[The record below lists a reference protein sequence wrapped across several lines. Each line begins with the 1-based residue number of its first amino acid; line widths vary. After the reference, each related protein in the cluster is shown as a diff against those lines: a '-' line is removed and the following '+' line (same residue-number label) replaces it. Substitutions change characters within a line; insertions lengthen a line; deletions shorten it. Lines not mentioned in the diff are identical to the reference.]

1 MCIFFNLSEWN
12 LRKPKGSLDVCQFS
26 PLKNNQQ
33 QKKKGG
39 GGRTELT
46 AAPSGVL
53 KTTTW
58 WFLVLSLQLQQ
69 EMNKMQLHHSSA
81 IRVEHELSGLKY
93 RWQEAQGANHTRAA
107 AKTATSQRFM
117 Y

>member
-39 GGRTELT
+39 VAG
-46 AAPSGVL
+46 
-53 KTTTW
+53 
-58 WFLVLSLQLQQ
+58 QNLQQ
-69 EMNKMQLHHSSA
+69 LPLES
-81 IRVEHELSGLKY
+81 
-93 RWQEAQGANHTRAA
+93 
-107 AKTATSQRFM
+107 
-117 Y
+117 